1 MNVLYLTYLFEFDNR
16 VTITPK
22 RILYTKVEKFM
33 MARAPRLDPE
43 ARRGMSGAKAIRDF
57 SAVVYIQFISLL
69 DTLKP
74 FLIIIINKI
83 ILSEA
88 TVRVVSY

>member
-1 MNVLYLTYLFEFDNR
+1 
-16 VTITPK
+16 
-22 RILYTKVEKFM
+22 M
-33 MARAPRLDPE
+33 MARAPRL
-43 ARRGMSGAKAIRDF
+43 GAKAIRDF
-57 SAVVYIQFISLL
+57 STVVYIQFFSLL

-88 TVRVVSY
+88 TMRVVSY